1 MAALAA
7 PSTVPATGGARPSAA
22 LHAALATT
30 APGNEKLDWL
40 IRHLAANRLLPAPPA
55 SLHNVGDGDWRAI
68 GAEFLGHFVRIGG
81 LRPDH
86 AVLEIGCGTGR
97 MAVPL
102 TQYLCPAAG
111 SYDGIDVAAAGIAWC
126 ERFIA
131 KPYPNFRF
139 RHIDLRND
147 LYNPQ
152 GSATVEETRLPYADA
167 SFDFAILTS
176 VITHLDPPQVAAY
189 AAELARVLRPG
200 GRCFT
205 SLFLIDDVARAAIGA
220 TKTRL
225 AFDLADAGPQ
235 FYAIK
240 DQPLAAVAYEFTHL
254 IGVFAQAR
262 LDLVRPVVWGGWSG
276 RPGGRSYQ
284 DICIFSKP
292 LAARATP

>member
-1 MAALAA
+1 MTRPCAAAAA
-7 PSTVPATGGARPSAA
+7 PLGMA
-22 LHAALATT
+22 

-40 IRHLAANRLLPAPPA
+40 IRHLAANRMMPVPPA

-86 AVLEIGCGTGR
+86 DVLEIGCGTGR
-97 MAVPL
+97 MAMPL
-102 TQYLCPAAG
+102 TQYLDPSAG
-111 SYDGIDVAAAGIAWC
+111 SYDGVDVVAPGIAWC
-126 ERFIA
+126 ERAIA
-131 KPYPNFRF
+131 RQYANFRF
-139 RHIDLRND
+139 RHVDLQND

-152 GSATVEETRLPYADA
+152 GSARVEETRLPYADA

-176 VITHLDPPQVAAY
+176 VITHLDPSQVASY
-189 AAELARVLRPG
+189 AAEIARLLRPG

-205 SLFLIDDVARAAIGA
+205 SLFLVDDVAREALDAG
-220 TKTRL
+220 KGRL
-225 AFDLADAGPQ
+225 AFDVAAAGPQ

-240 DQPLAAVAYEFTHL
+240 ERPLAAVAYEFTHL

-262 LDLVRPVVWGGWSG
+262 LDLVRPVVWGAWSG
-276 RPGGRSYQ
+276 RAGGRSYQ

-292 LAARATP
+292 LSGPERAS